1 MLCWC
6 GVDDLLRLIRRFPKV
21 LLCVLPVVLGITA
34 GPAFAGLKPDP
45 PPKPAPPPPPVS
57 IPAPPPP
64 AQPQPQPPPPPP
76 VSQGTSVDA
85 NAAARL
91 AAANRARARTRAAR
105 LKAKRAEAA
114 KKAQAIARARAR
126 RRAQSARTVPAAARV
141 ALDRTRHPLAAQ
153 LQPESKVARVLPFA
167 LVLMGLAFLLFSL
180 AAVPARVMPWWAERA
195 LDNRRE
201 NLAFMGIAAL
211 LAIGALF
218 LAG

>member
-45 PPKPAPPPPPVS
+45 PPKPAPPPPPPPVRV
-57 IPAPPPP
+57 APPPP
-64 AQPQPQPPPPPP
+64 VQVQPPPPP
-76 VSQGTSVDA
+76 VRQGTSVDA

-91 AAANRARARTRAAR
+91 AAANRARRARARAAR
-105 LKAKRAEAA
+105 LKVKRAQAA

-201 NLAFMGIAAL
+201 NLAFMGVAAL

>member
-1 MLCWC
+1 MML
-6 GVDDLLRLIRRFPKV
+6 GSREIEDLLRLMRPIRTV
-21 LLCVLPVVLGITA
+21 MLCVLPVVLGLTA

-45 PPKPAPPPPPVS
+45 PPKPAPPPPPPPVFV
-57 IPAPPPP
+57 APPPP
-64 AQPQPQPPPPPP
+64 AQPQPPPPP
-76 VSQGTSVDA
+76 VRQGTSVDA

-91 AAANRARARTRAAR
+91 AAEARARRTRTRAAR
-105 LKAKRAEAA
+105 LKVRRAKAAKRA
-114 KKAQAIARARAR
+114 KAIARARAR
-126 RRAQSARTVPAAARV
+126 RRAQSARTIPAAARV

>member
-1 MLCWC
+1 M
-6 GVDDLLRLIRRFPKV
+6 
-21 LLCVLPVVLGITA
+21 
-34 GPAFAGLKPDP
+34 DP
-45 PPKPAPPPPPVS
+45 
-57 IPAPPPP
+57 
-64 AQPQPQPPPPPP
+64 
-76 VSQGTSVDA
+76 

-91 AAANRARARTRAAR
+91 AAANRAQRARTRAAR
-105 LKAKRAEAA
+105 LKVKRAKA
-114 KKAQAIARARAR
+114 KKAKAIARARAR

-167 LVLMGLAFLLFSL
+167 LVLMGLALLLFSL

-201 NLAFMGIAAL
+201 NLAFMGVAAL